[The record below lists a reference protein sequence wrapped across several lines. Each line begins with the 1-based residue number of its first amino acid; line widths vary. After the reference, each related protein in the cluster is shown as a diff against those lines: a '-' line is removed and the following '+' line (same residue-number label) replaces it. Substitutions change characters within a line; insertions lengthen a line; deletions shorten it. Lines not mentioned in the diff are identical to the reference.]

1 MSHPGIG
8 LPVSNRVTQFPSNWK
23 GVQETGLVSFG
34 VHKDYY
40 FRT

>member
-1 MSHPGIG
+1 MSSPGIR
-8 LPVSNRVTQFPSNWK
+8 LLMSNRVTQLPSNWK
-23 GVQETGLVSFG
+23 GVQEIGLVSFG